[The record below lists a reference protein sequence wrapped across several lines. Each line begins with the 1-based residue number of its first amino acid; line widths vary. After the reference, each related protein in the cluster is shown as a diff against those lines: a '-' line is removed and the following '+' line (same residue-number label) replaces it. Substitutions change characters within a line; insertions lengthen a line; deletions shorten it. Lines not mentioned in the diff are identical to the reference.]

1 MVWSA
6 ARTVIAAIDRSAHA
20 DGMPIPAFDPNTAP
34 VLRRGSSGEWVSFL
48 QGALTVLG
56 YDTGL
61 PDGDFGPQTE
71 AAVIAFQTAAGLSAD
86 GVVGPRTWAAILA
99 AGGDQPEDQH
109 RLDPERAPLLRRN
122 DWGDWV
128 EYLQTLLQSTGED
141 TGEIDGKFGPI
152 TEGAVLR
159 FQSRAAIDVDGD
171 VGPQTWGALS
181 PYAEAAPIDPPYGSP
196 VHHGYGGS
204 GGGGSGGGP
213 AGVGG
218 VTVAIQTAG
227 AVDDGMLTLTVPV
240 TNHTSGPI
248 YVRHVEWNAGAEG
261 RSVADA
267 EIVESWLEPGE
278 TTEATTK
285 IPAGPAPGGET
296 YDFDT
301 SATVVYGL
309 PEGDTDLRSPTAE
322 RRFTVD
328 DQGAVTDGGTSPGGG
343 GGSGGTE
350 PTGSELSI
358 VLSVDSELDTTGDGL
373 TLNFD
378 VFSVVDREVVV
389 TAIEWTM
396 TSGSSRQTG
405 RIEPANVLGGFGS
418 MDASDVAVCGP
429 AVDEPYACTA
439 VATVVYVVG
448 DDFKR
453 SESNQVAFTI
463 DSAGNVGPAGGGG
476 GGSGGGQDGP
486 PAEFTFEVD
495 IPGHLIEGTL
505 LYVSAS
511 VRNDGEGVGE
521 QVHVAATLSG
531 AHSAYNEQS
540 ADSLAPTH
548 GIVAELAVTLEADR
562 TDTLLFVLDA
572 GFTAADGSSRQQSYG
587 ITVDPDGNVT
597 SS

>member
-1 MVWSA
+1 
-6 ARTVIAAIDRSAHA
+6 
-20 DGMPIPAFDPNTAP
+20 MPIPAFDPNTAP

-56 YDTGL
+56 YDTGF
-61 PDGDFGPQTE
+61 PDGDFGPNTE
-71 AAVIAFQTAAGLSAD
+71 AAVQAFQTAAGLTAD

-99 AGGDQPEDQH
+99 AGGDDSGGGDQPSGER
-109 RLDPERAPLLRRN
+109 RLDPETAPLLRRN

-181 PYAEAAPIDPPYGSP
+181 PYAEASPADPPYGSP

-213 AGVGG
+213 AGGGG
-218 VTVAIQTAG
+218 VTIAIQAAD
-227 AVDDGMLTLTVPV
+227 AVDDGSLTLTFPI
-240 TNHTSGPI
+240 TNNTSGRI
-248 YVRHVEWNAGAEG
+248 YVRHVEWAAGAEG
-261 RSVADA
+261 RSVSDS
-267 EIVESWLEPGE
+267 EPVEAWVDPGE
-278 TTEATTK
+278 TIEATTM

-301 SATVVYGL
+301 SATAVYEL
-309 PEGDTDLRSPTAE
+309 PESDADLRSSTAE

-328 DQGAVTDGGTSPGGG
+328 DRGAVTGGGTGPGGSG
-343 GGSGGTE
+343 GGSGGGTD

-378 VFSVVDREVVV
+378 VFSTVDRDVVV
-389 TAIEWTM
+389 TSIEWVM
-396 TSGSSRQTG
+396 TSGSTRQTG
-405 RIEPANVLGGFGS
+405 RIEPADVLGGYGS
-418 MDASDVAVCGP
+418 MNASDVAVCGP

-439 VATVVYVVG
+439 VATVIYVVG

-463 DSAGNVGPAGGGG
+463 DSAGRVDAGGGNG
-476 GGSGGGQDGP
+476 GGGNGGGGEDGP
-486 PAEFTFEVD
+486 PAEYTFEVD
-495 IPGHLIEGTL
+495 IPGRLIEGTL
-505 LYVSAS
+505 LYLNAS
-511 VRNDGEGVGE
+511 VRNDGSGVG
-521 QVHVAATLSG
+521 QDVHVAATLSG
-531 AHSAYNEQS
+531 ADSAYNEQT
-540 ADSLAPTH
+540 ADLLAPTH
-548 GIVAELAVTLEADR
+548 GIVAELGVTLDADR

-572 GFTAADGSSRQQSYG
+572 GFTAGDGSSRQQSYG

-597 SS
+597 YG